1 MAWQPDD
8 IDVPITREQGSYQ
21 MYMRSLGNRQEL
33 VLPFLRQWIG
43 KYETLAAIRY
53 IVEQDIELVQPTLF
67 GLAKHTAE
75 AVAER
80 LVNWGADAAAYHDQD
95 KQRPQYDHNQF
106 GVILFEV
113 GHDRQAVNTA
123 VREILDINSLDATI
137 LIDSAPKTILQ
148 NVSVQDAIAAH
159 ELLVA
164 AGAKCD
170 LTSPEPIWMNTTTD
184 HIPRSAGSFIVI
196 IHKTGP
202 QTLMVNKT
210 IGSLLPQLSET
221 ERHALLNETPVILLS
236 GVSLETAELV
246 KLKLEHFGVT
256 IIIQETAE
264 RLNLG
269 ESIHPQNPTF
279 GIGAHQIVLAGFQQ
293 FKKIS
298 AIQEL
303 RKLLPGV
310 HLTELTALFEEMPVV
325 VIDGVDQGSAS
336 LIFKRLEAAGAIV
349 TIQDKK

>member
-1 MAWQPDD
+1 MAWQSDD

-21 MYMRSLGNRQEL
+21 VYIHSLGNRQEL

-43 KYETLAAIRY
+43 GFETLAAIRNK
-53 IVEQDIELVQPTLF
+53 VEQDIELVQPTLF
-67 GLAKHTAE
+67 GLAKHTAD
-75 AVAER
+75 AVAQR
-80 LVNWGADAAAYHDQD
+80 LVGWGADAAAYHDQD
-95 KQRPQYDHNQF
+95 KQRPQYDRNQF
-106 GVILFEV
+106 GVILLEV

-137 LIDSAPKTILQ
+137 LIDSAPKPILQ
-148 NVSVQDAIAAH
+148 NASIQDTIAAH
-159 ELLVA
+159 ERLTE

-170 LTSPEPIWMNTTTD
+170 LTSPEPVWMDTSTG
-184 HIPRSAGSFIVI
+184 HIPLNGGPFLVI
-196 IHKTGP
+196 IHQTGP
-202 QTLMVNKT
+202 QMLMVNKT
-210 IGSLLPQLSET
+210 IGSLLPQLSEN

-246 KLKLEHFGVT
+246 KLKLEHFGAT

-264 RLNLG
+264 RQNLG

-279 GIGAHQIVLAGFQQ
+279 GIGPYQIVLGGFQQ

-298 AIQEL
+298 VIQEL

-310 HLTELTALFEEMPVV
+310 HLTELTALFKEMPVV
-325 VIDGVDQGSAS
+325 VIDDVDQGSGS

-349 TIQDKK
+349 TIQEKK